1 MKPMYIIGAVVLL
14 IIGIAGGFYGGVTYA
29 QSQSQNVANNFVTAR
44 GGAANPQAAA
54 GPCGFVGRN
63 GGGNG
68 GGGNGGANRQGQN
81 GGTGAGGQGQG
92 QNGNFF
98 QQLGQCVARGQ
109 VKSVDP
115 STGTVQISTPVNVV
129 TVKVNNQTAISKTDA
144 GALSDIT
151 VGERVTVFSRETGD
165 SPTASAVQIQRA
177 PGQTGP

>member
-1 MKPMYIIGAVVLL
+1 MKPMYVIGAIVLL
-14 IIGIAGGFYGGVTYA
+14 VIGIAGGFYGGVTFA
-29 QSQSQNVANNFVTAR
+29 QSQSQNAANNFLSSR
-44 GGAANPQAAA
+44 GGAANPQGAA

-63 GGGNG
+63 GGGGNG
-68 GGGNGGANRQGQN
+68 GGFNRQGQH
-81 GGTGAGGQGQG
+81 GGTAGNGQG
-92 QNGNFF
+92 QNGNAF

-115 STGTVQISTPVNVV
+115 NTGTVQISTPVNVV

-144 GALSDIT
+144 GSLSDIT

-165 SPTASAVQIQRA
+165 SPTASAVQVQRA

>member
-1 MKPMYIIGAVVLL
+1 MKPLYIVGAIVLL
-14 IIGIAGGFYGGVTYA
+14 VIGIAGGFYGGVTYA
-29 QSQSQNVANNFVTAR
+29 QSQSQNAASTFLSQR
-44 GGAANPQAAA
+44 GGAGNPQGAA
-54 GPCGFVGRN
+54 GPCSFVGRN
-63 GGGNG
+63 GGAG
-68 GGGNGGANRQGQN
+68 GGGGFNRQGQN
-81 GGTGAGGQGQG
+81 GGTPASGQG
-92 QNGNFF
+92 QNGNAF

-144 GALSDIT
+144 GSLSDIT

-177 PGQTGP
+177 PGQTAP